1 MRVNLQ
7 LNTNSYKNSNLLYA
21 VNKKINDFQGTA
33 DVNNGHISL
42 KRMLTEAK
50 QEEKKPVY
58 LNNNNILAS
67 SMSYS
72 EKLKAQ
78 RENMKNASL
87 EKKKLKY
94 QFKDISSQI
103 IRSKT
108 SQTAR
113 QAVSSARRELLRLK
127 QEKQSG
133 KYDPEEVEAAINH
146 AKAMERVARKKVRH
160 LEEEELAKASGG
172 PCSDVVVEQEERL
185 EEERAYE
192 KEIAEAEN
200 EETLA
205 EDIDYEDVI
214 EEIDFSDD
222 IEMMM
227 DDMEELTEET
237 LDEMSESMQDML
249 EEMGLGELTDSLMA
263 AKGDMDPEDLKMLKI
278 KHRCKEMKEM
288 VKADADYLKAVF
300 EQLEKQKGSGSLGI
314 PLGNSGGLSISSD
327 TVMPQINIQVDAPMS
342 TSIDV
347 SV

>member
-146 AKAMERVARKKVRH
+146 AKAMERVARKKVSH

-172 PCSDVVVEQEERL
+172 PCSDVVVEQEES
-185 EEERAYE
+185 
-192 KEIAEAEN
+192 
-200 EETLA
+200 
-205 EDIDYEDVI
+205 DYE
-214 EEIDFSDD
+214 DD